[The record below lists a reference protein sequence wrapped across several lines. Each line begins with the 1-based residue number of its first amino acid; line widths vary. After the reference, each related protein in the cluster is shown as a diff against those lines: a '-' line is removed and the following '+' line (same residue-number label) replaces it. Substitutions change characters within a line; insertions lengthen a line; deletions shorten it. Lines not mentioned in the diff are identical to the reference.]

1 MKKTSLFTALLILGT
16 TSVFAGDVEN
26 ALKSIGPEAILAA
39 GLGGFIVFVGIV
51 LLYVAISYGIYL
63 LAKKYEPKV
72 HPAWSWIPV
81 VQIYPLV
88 RVSGQSLWWIAG
100 ILFGQFV
107 PGIGGIIVLVS
118 LVYVYYHLAK
128 RTGGDIGTT
137 LLLIFFS
144 GIMIPYLGLK
154 ANKKSPTAAWV
165 LGLGSIILIF
175 IGTLMGVAGAGK
187 AMLELEK
194 DYNISGIAQE
204 KMMEEMKK
212 NPELQKQFEEAK
224 EAMMKIEQKTEVS
237 VGAE

>member
-1 MKKTSLFTALLILGT
+1 MKKLALLASLLSLGT
-16 TSVFAGDVEN
+16 TSVFAGDIER
-26 ALKSIGPEAILAA
+26 ALKSVGPEAILAA
-39 GLGGFIVFVGIV
+39 GLGGLIILAGI
-51 LLYVAISYGIYL
+51 LFLYIAVSYGIYL

-88 RVSGQSLWWIAG
+88 RVSGQSLWWIAA
-100 ILFGQFV
+100 ILLGQFV
-107 PGIGGIIVLVS
+107 PVIWGIIVLVS
-118 LVYVYYHLAK
+118 LVYVYYYLAK
-128 RTGGDIGTT
+128 RTGRDIGTT

-154 ANKKSPTAAWV
+154 AHKKSPTTAWV

-175 IGTLMGVAGAGK
+175 VGTTMGLAGAGK
-187 AMLELEK
+187 AMIELEK

-204 KMMEEMKK
+204 KMMEEIEK
-212 NPELQKQFEEAK
+212 NPELQAQFNEAK
-224 EAMMKIEQKTEVS
+224 DAMMRLDPNAEVN